1 MAEKKKLVKKEEVA
15 AQSISAEDQATVD
28 RLKRFAKRY
37 GSSEWISNRKKR

>member
-1 MAEKKKLVKKEEVA
+1 MAEKKKLVKKEEA
-15 AQSISAEDQATVD
+15 TATSISAEDQATLD